1 MTATQ
6 FSMTAEMQQQMLAF
20 MAQHGLK
27 VNDQGKFEAEMGGLN
42 FASNVGLDRLVR
54 KEDSLGAI
62 RELQP
67 PTEHIGLNLFPF
79 YNVDSDD
86 VIFDY
91 IKGALVDGLTP
102 ARAEDAES
110 ELSQK
115 DDLTYGQGRASII
128 DWAEKDKYTA
138 SDVTR
143 YKENLRLQQLVQG
156 AGANLNLNDPGNMV
170 QQFNSLVARDDAR
183 RSRKLYNRIEWLIQ
197 NALWT
202 GGISYNDGKIK
213 FAVDYG
219 RPAGQQDVA
228 PAGAKWDAGT
238 GHDPIG
244 DLLAINEAH
253 YNTYGV
259 YLKRG
264 ITSRKVLNT
273 LWRSSL
279 WLNRFG
285 MVYGGTPSV
294 TPNVNYITE
303 AWSPEIAIAAVE
315 AATGITFQVY
325 DAVYRTRALG
335 TSTIV
340 NTRFSP
346 EKKIL
351 LMPNEADMGEV
362 NDLEI
367 GFGKTL
373 TAPHPEGNFTP
384 GFYEWEDETRDPWM
398 HWRGTGIKA
407 FPVFPQ
413 MEYTVVVNVLT

>member
-1 MTATQ
+1 MTTTQ
-6 FSMTAEMQQQMLAF
+6 FSLSAELQEQLTQF
-20 MAQHGLK
+20 MASKGLK
-27 VNDQGKFEAEMGGLN
+27 IDPTSGM
-42 FASNVGLDRLVR
+42 FASSIGLDRLVR

-62 RELQP
+62 REIQP
-67 PTEHIGLNLFPF
+67 PTDHIGLNLFPF
-79 YNVDSDD
+79 YEVASDD

-91 IKGALVDGLTP
+91 IKGALVDGMSP
-102 ARAEDAES
+102 ARAEDAEA

-143 YKENLRLQQLVQG
+143 YRENLRLQQLVQG

-170 QQFNSLVARDDAR
+170 QQFNAQVARDDAR

-197 NALWT
+197 SALWT
-202 GGISYNDGKIK
+202 GGIAYNDGKIK

-219 RPAGQQDVA
+219 RPGGQQDVV
-228 PAGAKWDAGT
+228 PAVRWDAGT
-238 GHDPIG
+238 THDPIG
-244 DLLAINEAH
+244 YLKDLNTTH

-259 YLKRG
+259 YLKRA
-264 ITSRKVLNT
+264 ITSQKVVDT
-273 LWRSSL
+273 LWKSDR
-279 WLNRFG
+279 WLQRLG
-285 MVYGGTPSV
+285 LVVGGTPSAPLD
-294 TPNVNYITE
+294 PNYLVQ
-303 AWSPEIAIAAVE
+303 AWSNEAALQAVE
-315 AATGITFQVY
+315 AATGIRFTVY
-325 DAVYRTRALG
+325 DSVYRTRALG
-335 TSTIV
+335 SSTIV

-351 LMPNEADMGEV
+351 LMPEEADMGEI

-373 TAPHPEGNFTP
+373 TAPHPEGNFTS

-413 MEYTVVVNVLT
+413 LEYTVVANVLT